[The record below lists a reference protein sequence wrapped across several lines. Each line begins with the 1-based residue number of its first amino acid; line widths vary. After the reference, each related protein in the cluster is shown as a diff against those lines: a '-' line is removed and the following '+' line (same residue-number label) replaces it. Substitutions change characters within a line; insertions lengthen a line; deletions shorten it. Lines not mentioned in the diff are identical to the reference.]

1 MPASQALVTV
11 SWTLV
16 NPGPSANP
24 RRPLL
29 PLRCSPQVQVNPFAT
44 LFEAAWLPPPPGTH
58 QDRPQS
64 PERIATAATAGSP
77 SSGGAAAS
85 PAAPANGP
93 ARPVGY
99 VPPHARRGVV
109 GSNGAQ
115 APQFSLAYD
124 ANDRPGRVTVGA
136 SGAIRPASAKPA
148 TPGALGGG
156 GKVGCWGSQGV
167 WVYRGRFCSVASMW
181 GTCTGSNGKS
191 LCCMLC
197 TMPVAKLC
205 CCLVVTRSN
214 RDCSSLPERWPW

>member
-1 MPASQALVTV
+1 M
-11 SWTLV
+11 
-16 NPGPSANP
+16 
-24 RRPLL
+24 
-29 PLRCSPQVQVNPFAT
+29 NPFAT

-93 ARPVGY
+93 ARPAGY

-156 GKVGCWGSQGV
+156 KWGERSSAVCVGDRRDFCTIVLMWRKRTKFKGKGV
-167 WVYRGRFCSVASMW
+167 
-181 GTCTGSNGKS
+181 
-191 LCCMLC
+191 
-197 TMPVAKLC
+197 
-205 CCLVVTRSN
+205 CCLIHIAA
-214 RDCSSLPERWPW
+214 